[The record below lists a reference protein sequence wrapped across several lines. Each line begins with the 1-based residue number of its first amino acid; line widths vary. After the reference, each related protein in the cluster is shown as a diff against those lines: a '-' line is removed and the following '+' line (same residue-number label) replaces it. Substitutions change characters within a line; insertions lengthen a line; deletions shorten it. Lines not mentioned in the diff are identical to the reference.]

1 MKRGIALLLLFSAA
15 GLAFYYS
22 SRHNA
27 QSSVGPEAILN
38 VVADTEREISR
49 VPLRLTRLSDQGEIR
64 IGDAMARAYLNRNP
78 AGADEDAL
86 AHYVATVGATV
97 AGRARRKL
105 PYRFHY
111 IADPSLVNAFALP
124 GGHVFIGEG
133 LLRLMD
139 TEDELASV
147 LGHELEHIDNYHC
160 AERVQLQARLRHVP
174 LSGLVQLPA
183 DIFMAGYSKDQELEA
198 DRDGTALAVMAGYS
212 PSGAIHLFEKLG
224 KLHRAYVLK
233 ARNPDQELSKVA
245 IEGIIGY
252 FRSHPL
258 PEEREQQVRE
268 MILENHWP
276 ERKER
281 ALRFRPKPFESTR

>member
-1 MKRGIALLLLFSAA
+1 MKRWIALIALFSAA
-15 GLAFYYS
+15 GLAFYFG
-22 SRHNA
+22 SRHKA

-49 VPLRLTRLSDQGEIR
+49 VPLRLTRLSDEEEVR
-64 IGDAMARAYLNRNP
+64 IGDAMARTYLNRKP
-78 AGADEDAL
+78 TGADEEAL
-86 AHYVATVGATV
+86 TDYIANVGTVI

-111 IADPSLVNAFALP
+111 IADPGLVNAFALP
-124 GGHVFIGEG
+124 GGHVFVGEG
-133 LLRLMD
+133 LLQLLD

-160 AERVQLQARLRHVP
+160 AERVQIQARVRHLP
-174 LSGLVQLPA
+174 MSDLLQLPA
-183 DIFMAGYSKDQELEA
+183 ELFMAGYSKDQELEA

-212 PSGAIHLFEKLG
+212 PSGALHLFEKLE

-233 ARNPDQELSKVA
+233 AGNPDQELSKVM

-258 PEEREQQVRE
+258 PQEREQQVRE
-268 MILENHWP
+268 MMLENHWP
-276 ERKER
+276 ERPER
-281 ALRFRPKPFESTR
+281 PLRIRPKSFQSMR